1 MIFVKSFVSTE
12 ITEFNSSAKKYVGRV
27 VEVATEKMDKW
38 LDDQVENT
46 KIVEKDTGKEQE
58 LRVVSTSTQLI
69 ANEDIVSYV
78 ITVVVDMSSKE
89 EE

>member
-1 MIFVKSFVSTE
+1 MIFVRSFTSTE

-38 LDDQVENT
+38 LDDQVENAE
-46 KIVEKDTGKEQE
+46 IAEKDTGKKQE
-58 LRVVSTSTQLI
+58 LRVVSTSTQLVV
-69 ANEDIVSYV
+69 NEDIVSYV
-78 ITVVVDMSSKE
+78 ITVVMDMSSKE